1 MPFSP
6 FVPLRV
12 MSAYSLLEGAIE
24 PRAMAKLAKERGF
37 PAIAI
42 CDRNGLYGAVQFAN
56 YCMEEGVQ
64 PITGTLL
71 GIARDEE
78 GRKVDYL
85 PLFAQDEAGYH
96 NLCHLVSSA
105 HLDRPLAL
113 EPHIALAD
121 LEGRTE
127 GLITFTG
134 AGEGGV
140 TRLLAE
146 GQHSHAAALLA
157 RLEALFPGR
166 LYIELARRGD
176 AVEEAAEEALIEL
189 AYARDLVTMLRP
201 SLDDVAA
208 PRFPEGVVVRRYRS
222 GDEDAWV
229 EAFNAAFAGHWGG
242 FMGMSAARWA
252 HERTEAAFD
261 PEISL
266 IAWDGDRIAGFCH
279 CCINRELN
287 ELRGRRVGMI
297 RYVGVA
303 PAWRRQGLGAA
314 LTLAG
319 LHALRDA
326 GMASVALGVDAE
338 NVTGARRL
346 YERYGFEV
354 VGEQVMYRAAV
365 VAASDPR
372 REDPA

>member
-1 MPFSP
+1 MQAAGSGRTYRNEDFDVLLALLDAASGPERSVTRTGLAWSLSAPGFDPASDL
-6 FVPLRV
+6 FLVPDSDGTGLLGARDVRV
-12 MSAYSLLEGAIE
+12 TARGDEEELILESW
-24 PRAMAKLAKERGF
+24 
-37 PAIAI
+37 
-42 CDRNGLYGAVQFAN
+42 GAVHPAAPHA
-56 YCMEEGVQ
+56 ETEAA
-64 PITGTLL
+64 LL
-71 GIARDEE
+71 GSALTRAR
-78 GRKVDYL
+78 
-85 PLFAQDEAGYH
+85 
-96 NLCHLVSSA
+96 
-105 HLDRPLAL
+105 
-113 EPHIALAD
+113 
-121 LEGRTE
+121 T
-127 GLITFTG
+127 
-134 AGEGGV
+134 
-140 TRLLAE
+140 LLAE
-146 GQHSHAAALLA
+146 RGREKGILQA
-157 RLEALFPGR
+157 RCGA
-166 LYIELARRGD
+166 GD
-176 AVEEAAEEALIEL
+176 AASRDAFAVAGL